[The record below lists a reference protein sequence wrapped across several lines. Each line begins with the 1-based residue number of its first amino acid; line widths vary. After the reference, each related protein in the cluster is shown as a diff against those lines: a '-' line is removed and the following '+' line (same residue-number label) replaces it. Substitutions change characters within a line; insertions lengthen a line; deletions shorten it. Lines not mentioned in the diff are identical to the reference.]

1 MLIIKGM
8 TQKFLST
15 FISSFFKR
23 FVTVL
28 VVPVE
33 LTTKHETNCF
43 PVFSKFDVTHI
54 FSIEFKGS
62 FSHCG

>member
-8 TQKFLST
+8 TRQFLST
-15 FISSFFKR
+15 FISSLLKR

-28 VVPVE
+28 VVPVK
-33 LTTKHETNCF
+33 LTRKDDTDCF

-54 FSIEFKGS
+54 FSIEFKGG